1 MGLLDMLT
9 TQGSP
14 LSSND
19 GSDPTINPLATK
31 YSSLHYDYKTD
42 TEGWST
48 RGVQAPDFR
57 KTIQNYLAYNDGTQN
72 FIPEPSALE
81 LNEVNVV
88 DPKYRPLY
96 NFQNG
101 GYVSAAKQLI

>member
-14 LSSND
+14 VSSNN
-19 GSDPTINPLATK
+19 GTNPVINPLATK

-48 RGVQAPDFR
+48 RGYQSPSFQ
-57 KTIQNYLAYNDGTQN
+57 KTIQDYLSYNDGSQN
-72 FIPEPSALE
+72 FIPEPSSLE
-81 LNEVNVV
+81 LNESNV
-88 DPKYRPLY
+88 DPDYKPLY
-96 NFQNG
+96 NSQNG
-101 GYVSAAKQLI
+101 GYTALAQKLII

>member
-1 MGLLDMLT
+1 MGLLDMLN

-14 LSSND
+14 LSSNN
-19 GSDPTINPLATK
+19 GTNPVINPLTTK

-48 RGVQAPDFR
+48 RGYQSPSFQ
-57 KTIQNYLAYNDGTQN
+57 KTIQDYLSYNDGTQN

-88 DPKYRPLY
+88 DPKYKPLY
-96 NFQNG
+96 NYQNG